1 MSSSMGRIIPY
12 IMEKL
17 KMFQTTNQIY
27 MHMPVV
33 TVLIDTLPSRDNMAI
48 DGVQTRLRLWPHY
61 NGALTLIVFG
71 SWSHKKSE
79 SFRFPVPL
87 RDFMM
92 YKLTLPMSWCR
103 TLVCFFWHQPIIESC
118 SKLKIWNGSWVP
130 FRQLDYKVVNTRL
143 QSECSIAR
151 QPPGMGRQKKAGC
164 FMPFKVAATLV
175 SRIIW
180 PRRFTAL
187 HE

>member
-1 MSSSMGRIIPY
+1 MYDIIYIYIVGGAITILKNMSSSMGRIIPY

-71 SWSHKKSE
+71 S
-79 SFRFPVPL
+79 
-87 RDFMM
+87 
-92 YKLTLPMSWCR
+92 
-103 TLVCFFWHQPIIESC
+103 
-118 SKLKIWNGSWVP
+118 
-130 FRQLDYKVVNTRL
+130 
-143 QSECSIAR
+143 
-151 QPPGMGRQKKAGC
+151 
-164 FMPFKVAATLV
+164 
-175 SRIIW
+175 
-180 PRRFTAL
+180 
-187 HE
+187 